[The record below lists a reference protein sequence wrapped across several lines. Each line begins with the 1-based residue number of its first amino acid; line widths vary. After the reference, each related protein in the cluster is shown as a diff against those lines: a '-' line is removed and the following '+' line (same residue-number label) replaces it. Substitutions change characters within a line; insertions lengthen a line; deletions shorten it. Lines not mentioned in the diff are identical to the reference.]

1 MNQPQSQF
9 ELQNQP
15 QLTLNG
21 CAYRIAGDRVVVTI
35 GAISNQRDF
44 GDLSGTLSVEL
55 WALRQPYQG
64 GFFEGVALAGTQI
77 GEISGQHYIS
87 DCCYALN
94 FQEPPAGTWYL
105 ALMVREWTDAG
116 FVTRDY
122 VNFAVPYVV
131 TWAPTVIQAE
141 PAKVISVHFAETE
154 TTGKTR
160 GAEPKAITKALPKAD
175 TKAEIKAETT
185 TAKPSVQAS
194 KAPAQPRKAK
204 APTQAVGAVSIND
217 ASVDEIASIKGVS
230 RKVAAKI
237 VESRPFE
244 TLEQLLKV
252 RGVGEK
258 LFKRIRSH
266 VTL

>member
-1 MNQPQSQF
+1 M
-9 ELQNQP
+9 
-15 QLTLNG
+15 
-21 CAYRIAGDRVVVTI
+21 
-35 GAISNQRDF
+35 
-44 GDLSGTLSVEL
+44 
-55 WALRQPYQG
+55 
-64 GFFEGVALAGTQI
+64 
-77 GEISGQHYIS
+77 
-87 DCCYALN
+87 
-94 FQEPPAGTWYL
+94 
-105 ALMVREWTDAG
+105 
-116 FVTRDY
+116 
-122 VNFAVPYVV
+122 
-131 TWAPTVIQAE
+131 
-141 PAKVISVHFAETE
+141 
-154 TTGKTR
+154 
-160 GAEPKAITKALPKAD
+160 
-175 TKAEIKAETT
+175 
-185 TAKPSVQAS
+185 QAS